1 MKEDGRGRREER
13 GGWRKDGGGWMR
25 VDEGGKRDRMKDD
38 GGWRREEDP
47 LMIRSEKSY
56 TAEKI

>member
-1 MKEDGRGRREER
+1 M
-13 GGWRKDGGGWMR
+13 
-25 VDEGGKRDRMKDD
+25 DEGGKRDRMKED
-38 GGWRREEDP
+38 GKGRMEESGWRREEDP